1 MTGDAMHN
9 ASKRIL
15 LIDPDPTLCQSLAE
29 QLAQQAGLGALPAPS
44 AEAALAILAGD
55 GADAALLDGA
65 LAGDGLIPALR
76 AGGLTGPLILLLPPG
91 MGVPAGADDHLDK
104 PIRLGTL
111 LARLKAL
118 LRQADAV
125 QAATASAVHIGPYR
139 FLPTAKRLEMGNGT
153 AIRLT
158 EKETQILDHL
168 CRRGGMAAR
177 QDLLDAVWGYGTGI
191 DTHTLETHIYR
202 LRRKIGA
209 GPGRDPLLLR
219 VDGGYRLTLEPVPA

>member
-1 MTGDAMHN
+1 MTGHAMDN
-9 ASKRIL
+9 APKRIL
-15 LIDPDPTLCQSLAE
+15 LIDPDPTLCQTLAE
-29 QLAQQAGLGALPAPS
+29 QLAQQEGLRPVPAAS
-44 AEAALAILAGD
+44 GEAALAILAD
-55 GADAALLDGA
+55 SGADAALLDGA

-76 AGGLTGPLILLLPPG
+76 AGGLTGPLILLLPAG
-91 MGVPAGADDHLDK
+91 MGLPAGADDHLDK

-125 QAATASAVHIGPYR
+125 QATSAISVRIGPYR
-139 FLPTAKRLEMGNGT
+139 FLPAVKRLEMPDGA

-177 QDLLDAVWGYGTGI
+177 QDLLDAVWGYGAGI

-219 VDGGYRLTLEPVPA
+219 VEGGYRLTLEPVPA

>member
-1 MTGDAMHN
+1 MDN
-9 ASKRIL
+9 APKRIL
-15 LIDPDPTLCQSLAE
+15 LIDPDPTLRQSLAE
-29 QLAQQAGLGALPAPS
+29 QLTQPGILHAAPAAT

-111 LARLKAL
+111 LVRLKAL
-118 LRQADAV
+118 LRQAETV
-125 QAATASAVHIGPYR
+125 QATTASAVRIGPYR
-139 FLPTAKRLEMGNGT
+139 FLPAVKRLEPADGA

-168 CRRGGMAAR
+168 CRCGGMAAR